1 MLRKPIALLFAVA
14 LVLTL
19 AACGD
24 DSGSSSAATQAPAAS
39 SAGDT
44 SASGGASASGGSSA
58 GTTAVPNFSGSGSSA
73 FCGQAKELQGV
84 FGGQSF
90 TNTDPSSLKQDYENA
105 QKALKE
111 LESKA
116 PDEIKADVKTL
127 SDALGTLMDVFAS
140 VNYDVTKLA
149 SDPQAAAKLQSFDT
163 QQLQDASTRV
173 EAYLSQVCK
182 IDTTATTG
190 G

>member
-1 MLRKPIALLFAVA
+1 MLRKPIALLFAGA
-14 LVLTL
+14 LVFTL

-24 DSGSSSAATQAPAAS
+24 DSGSSSSASQAPAAS

-44 SASGGASASGGSSA
+44 SGSGGGSA

-90 TNTDPSSLKQDYENA
+90 TNTDPSSLKSDYENA

-127 SDALGTLMDVFAS
+127 NDALGTLMDVFAS
-140 VNYDVTKLA
+140 VDYDVTKLA
-149 SDPQAAAKLQSFDT
+149 TDPEAAAKLQSFDS
-163 QQLQDASTRV
+163 QELQDASARV
-173 EAYLSQVCK
+173 EAYLTQVCG

>member
-1 MLRKPIALLFAVA
+1 MLRKPIALLFVGA
-14 LVLTL
+14 LALTL
-19 AACGD
+19 AACGGD
-24 DSGSSSAATQAPAAS
+24 DSSSSSGSQAPAAS
-39 SAGDT
+39 SGAGDT
-44 SASGGASASGGSSA
+44 SASGGGSSA

-73 FCGQAKELQGV
+73 FCSQANELQGV

-105 QKALKE
+105 QKALKD

-127 SDALGTLMDVFAS
+127 NDALGTLMDVFAS
-140 VNYDVTKLA
+140 VDYDVTKLA
-149 SDPQAAAKLQSFDT
+149 SDPEAAAKLQSFDS
-163 QQLQDASTRV
+163 QELQDASARV
-173 EAYLSQVCK
+173 EAYLTQVCG